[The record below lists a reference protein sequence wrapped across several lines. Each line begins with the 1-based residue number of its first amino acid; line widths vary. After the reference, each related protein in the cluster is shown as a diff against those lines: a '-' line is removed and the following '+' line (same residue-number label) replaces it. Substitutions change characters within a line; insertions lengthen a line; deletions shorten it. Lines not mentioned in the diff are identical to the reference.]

1 MHIAML
7 SSRLLL
13 YFVRIAELGSLTRAS
28 AALQMSQS
36 VLSRHVRALEGM
48 LGYRVF
54 HRTGR
59 GISLTDEGQVLLPA
73 ARDLLAR
80 SAQFMDEAKA
90 LGGEP
95 SGVIVLGM
103 PGSIA
108 SILAGPVYKMAQ
120 GRYPKVRLRL
130 VEGLSGVIDELLTLG
145 RVDIG
150 LRYADG
156 PRRRAGETPLCT
168 VDLHL
173 VAPMG
178 DTLTAGGSVRLRE
191 LRGRPFFL
199 PSAPHAV
206 RRLMEEL
213 FAKHRM
219 TLHVPLEVD
228 SLSTMVQV
236 VAAGGG
242 YTVAPY
248 SAVAHLEAAGR
259 VQLARITHP
268 TISRTLVM
276 AFSAKGPMTGAI
288 RVVAALISDL
298 AAELVREGRVGGIA
312 KARGPRVKRPRAR
325 VAA

>member
-7 SSRLLL
+7 STRLLL

-28 AALQMSQS
+28 AGLQMSQS
-36 VLSRHVRALEGM
+36 VLSRHVAALEAA

-54 HRTGR
+54 YRTGR
-59 GISLTDEGQVLLPA
+59 GISLTEEGRSLLPR

-80 SAQFMDEAKA
+80 SVQFMDEAKA

-95 SGVIVLGM
+95 SGVVVLGM

-108 SILAGPVYKMAQ
+108 SILAGPVYKLAQ

-130 VEGLSGVIDELLTLG
+130 VEGLSGVIDEMLTLG
-145 RVDIG
+145 RLDIG

-156 PRRRAGETPLCT
+156 PKRRAGEKPLCT
-168 VDLHL
+168 LDLYL
-173 VAPMG
+173 VAPPG
-178 DTLTAGGSVRLRE
+178 DTLTARGTVRLRDLE
-191 LRGRPFFL
+191 DRPFFL

-206 RRLMEEL
+206 RRLMEDL
-213 FAKHRM
+213 FAKNR
-219 TLHVPLEVD
+219 LSLNVPLEVD

-259 VQLARITHP
+259 VRLARITHP
-268 TISRTLVM
+268 TIRRTLVM
-276 AFSAKGPMTGAI
+276 ALSPKGPMTGAI
-288 RVVAALISDL
+288 QAVTVLISEL
-298 AAELVREGRVGGIA
+298 AAELVKEGQVGGV
-312 KARGPRVKRPRAR
+312 VKVPATVRP
-325 VAA
+325 